1 MKQIPLFKVSMSPDV
16 IEPLNHVLMS
26 GYIGQGEQVDKFED
40 SLATFIGNPYINT
53 VNAATSALT
62 MSVRMLR
69 GDEYSSD
76 DEVLTTPLT
85 CTATNLPIMANNLRI
100 RWVDVDPET
109 CNIDTDDLM
118 RKLSPKTKMIM
129 VVHWGGYPC
138 DLDALVDVQERCQEL
153 YGFKPGV
160 IEDCAHAIGSTY
172 KGKLLGNHGNLCCYS
187 FQAIKH
193 MTTGDGGMLVS
204 PSHELHKKAQ
214 LLRWYGLDRTRSA
227 DFRCEQN
234 IQHWGYKFHM
244 NDINATIGLHNLKL
258 LPGVIQRHQE
268 NGSYFDRVL
277 KDVSGIT
284 LLKNESDRQ
293 SSYWIYTLKVD
304 DRDGFV
310 KKMKESGI
318 AVSRVHDRND
328 KHRCFSD
335 FRCGLPN
342 LDKLCETMICIPCGW
357 WVTDEDREYMI
368 DCIKKGW

>member
-1 MKQIPLFKVSMSPDV
+1 
-16 IEPLNHVLMS
+16 MS
-26 GYIGQGEQVDKFED
+26 GYIGQGNQVDRFED
-40 SLATFIGNPYINT
+40 ELATFIGNPYINT

-69 GDEYSSD
+69 GDNYSPS

-138 DLDALVDVQERCQEL
+138 DLDALIGVQEQCQEL
-153 YGFKPGV
+153 YGFTPGI

-204 PSHELHKKAQ
+204 PSHEFHKKAQ
-214 LLRWYGLDRTRSA
+214 LLRWYGLDRTRSS

-244 NDINATIGLHNLKL
+244 NDINACIGRENLKH
-258 LPGVIQRHQE
+258 LPSVIQRHQE
-268 NGSYFDRVL
+268 NGRYFDSAL
-277 KDVSGIT
+277 SDMPGIT
-284 LLKNESDRQ
+284 LLKSKDDRQ
-293 SSYWIYTLKVD
+293 SSYWIYTMKVD
-304 DRDGFV
+304 DRNGFV
-310 KKMKESGI
+310 RKMKENGI
-318 AVSRVHDRND
+318 AASRVHDRND
-328 KHRCFSD
+328 KHRCFQD

-342 LDKLCETMICIPCGW
+342 LDKLCDSMICIPCGW
-357 WVTDEDREYMI
+357 WVDDEDREYI
-368 DCIKKGW
+368 VNCIKKGW